1 MSRRRVKR
9 RKDELDFADFEGRE
23 STPRLTSI
31 WYWSLWILVNPR
43 AAVNSTASGA
53 MKIPTSEL
61 EELEDDEF
69 EDEEDRA
76 RETRGR
82 VLMVAKADW

>member
-1 MSRRRVKR
+1 MKR

-23 STPRLTSI
+23 RTPRLTST
-31 WYWSLWILVNPR
+31 WYWSLRILVNPR

-69 EDEEDRA
+69 ENEEDRA